1 MVKKVSL
8 FILLILSLTL
18 VACTGSETVPTDPTT
33 DPTEPTTPVIP
44 TIPTMEYDPT
54 WVDEDITLT
63 FASWVNPTL
72 ENLMLDAFMEKYP
85 NVTVTKDTEMVNSE
99 NPGWE
104 GQLIERAAAKT
115 LPDVFAVR
123 FLDHVYL
130 NYLGL
135 NVKPFIDQDPEKD
148 SIMKSALEGATFGD
162 NTFAIPAT
170 TTPKYMLVNKKVL
183 QNYDIDIPSYD
194 WSLDDYDNIV
204 DTVFNIEPGGCAFG
218 AYSYGEMVG
227 AYSAIMTGELGYQT
241 FDGLNFNF
249 TTPTYREIL
258 ERELA
263 ISGKLLNYLDSNE
276 LKTACEQE
284 DTWWA
289 ATGQLAIF
297 SQPLY
302 DMGWFPG
309 SYASRNGGTS
319 QDTQIFF
326 NDIDLYP
333 LPKVEGKDQ
342 IGVSGAGFMA
352 ISPTITDA
360 KHASAAYELAKWMG
374 FGKEGTLARHEIIS
388 EWEDHTTSLFF
399 SYWRFPITNDAEVWA
414 SLPHATSDDFALPGL
429 QSQEFI
435 NSIFNGLIE
444 NNRSVPG
451 QQQGLWAAQGL
462 FSSYRQGNYSGSLA
476 DVLREME
483 ETANQIIE
491 DTMISVGW

>member
-1 MVKKVSL
+1 MKKKL
-8 FILLILSLTL
+8 FITMLFTLIFLLA
-18 VACTGSETVPTDPTT
+18 ACVSTEDDTPTPTDPV
-33 DPTEPTTPVIP
+33 DPTEEPVIP
-44 TIPTMEYDPT
+44 SFGYDPE
-54 WVDEDITLT
+54 WVNTPITLT
-63 FASWVNPTL
+63 FASWVNSDL

-85 NVTVTKDTEMVNSE
+85 NVTVEKDTELVNPN

-130 NYLGL
+130 NDLGL
-135 NVKPFIDQDPEKD
+135 NVKPFLDQDSEKD
-148 SIMKSALEGATFGD
+148 SIMAAALESATYGD
-162 NTFAIPAT
+162 KTFAIPAT
-170 TTPKYMLVNKKVL
+170 TTPKYMLVNTKL
-183 QNYDIDIPSYD
+183 
-194 WSLDDYDNIV
+194 LEDYDVSIPAYNWSIEDYENIV
-204 DTVFNIEPGGCAFG
+204 DSVFNVEPGGCAFG
-218 AYSYGEMVG
+218 AYSFGEMIG
-227 AYSAIMTGELGYQT
+227 AYAAIMDASLGYQT

-249 TTPTYREIL
+249 TSPSYRAII
-258 ERELA
+258 EREMTHSA
-263 ISGKLLNYLDSNE
+263 KLLNYLTTDD
-276 LKTACEQE
+276 LKVACEQE

-319 QDTQIFF
+319 ADTHIFF
-326 NDIDLYP
+326 DDIDLYP

-342 IGVSGAGFMA
+342 VGVSGVNFMA

-360 KHASAAYELAKWMG
+360 KIASAAYELAKWMG
-374 FGKEGTLARHEIIS
+374 FGREGTLARNAFIEN
-388 EWEDHTTSLFF
+388 WNDHTSTLFF
-399 SYWRFPITNDAEVWA
+399 GYWRFPVTNDPEVWA
-414 SLPHATSDDFALPGL
+414 TLPHATSDDFALPGL
-429 QSQEFI
+429 QSQAFI
-435 NSIFNGLIE
+435 DSIVNGLIE

-451 QQQGLWAAQGL
+451 QQEGLSAAQGL
-462 FSSYRQGNYSGSLA
+462 FGSYRRGEYSGSLA

-491 DTMISVGW
+491 DTMKSVGW